1 MKRTLTRYFVTLALV
16 SSTLMAAALLLTDL
30 GTIVSL
36 LLVFGFNALLGL
48 ILASNLASQ
57 FITPLNR
64 MTKIVTAL
72 DNSEMANLAPFKQ
85 QNEIGALGRK
95 IVGMASRNSA
105 VEEANKDALTG
116 LANRRHLMQ
125 WLEDQLGGDSKQIA
139 VMFVDLDKFKP
150 VNDTHGH
157 DVGDEALKKMA
168 EFMGTCIRETDLLA
182 RIGGDEFVL
191 AFRGLETIDALES
204 RAKKVIELVASP
216 FWVGDIRVKLGA
228 SVGIAIGPDDG
239 TTAEELLNA
248 ADEAMYAVKKSGRN
262 GFKFYS

>member
-1 MKRTLTRYFVTLALV
+1 MAIALLLTEL
-16 SSTLMAAALLLTDL
+16 STPAALLL
-30 GTIVSL
+30 
-36 LLVFGFNALLGL
+36 VFAFNALLGL
-48 ILASNLASQ
+48 ILASSLSGKI
-57 FITPLNR
+57 ITPLQR
-64 MTKIVTAL
+64 MKKIVTAL
-72 DNSEMANLAPFKQ
+72 DNSEMVNLAPFPQ
-85 QNEIGALGRK
+85 QDEIGELGRK

-125 WLEDQLGGDSKQIA
+125 WLEDMLDDQKQIA

-157 DVGDEALKKMA
+157 EVGDEALKKMA
-168 EFMGTCIRETDLLA
+168 EFMGTCVRENDLLA

-191 AFRGLETIDALES
+191 AFRGMETIDALEA

-228 SVGIAIGPDDG
+228 SVGIAVGPDDG
-239 TTAEELLNA
+239 ATAEELLNA